1 MKTTRINMNLSD
13 ELLAKVDDYAA
24 ANCVNRTAAI
34 NVIISTFFRQNEAM
48 EAMQTLAKA
57 VNLQDMSN
65 N

>member
-13 ELLAKVDDYAA
+13 ELLAKVDEYAA
-24 ANCVNRTAAI
+24 SNCVNRTAAI

-57 VNLQDMSN
+57 VNLQELSN